1 MKAVMLIPG
10 PDGGRIEVQD
20 APQPTPGP
28 RDVLIKVKATAI
40 NRGEVAG
47 RRGLKT
53 GDPVIS
59 GIELAGE
66 VAGVGAG
73 LDGGATD
80 FKVGDRVMGQVR
92 GCNADFAVADRDLLM
107 PVPDHLDWVQAASL
121 PNVLVTAHDAIVTN
135 GVLTAGETVLVNA
148 GSSGIGIA
156 AIQIARALGAG
167 TIIATSRGPEKLAA
181 LEALGADVRVDL
193 SSESII
199 DAVAAATDGKGVDLI
214 IDSVGAPALA
224 DNIEVLGLKGRLIGV
239 GRLGGS
245 MAEIDLNAV
254 ALKRLRIIGVTFR
267 TRNDEEKRAC
277 ARACAADLQAALS
290 DGAIQPVVDRVFPI
304 EELDAAHRYMES
316 NAHTGKIVITL

>member
-10 PDGGRIEVQD
+10 PEGGRIEVQD

-40 NRGEVAG
+40 NRGEVVG

-66 VAGVGAG
+66 VEKTGVDAGS
-73 LDGGATD
+73 